1 MLAGVAVHQL
11 GKKGFTHAGG
21 AGQQDVQPVGIQ
33 YRGFPFFHGIVQ
45 AAIVADQHGER
56 IDSLIVIL
64 WLRQEIG
71 ERCRLAFAFHQCTV
85 EQRFR
90 RPAM

>member
-1 MLAGVAVHQL
+1 MLAGVAVHQRSA
-11 GKKGFTHAGG
+11 KGFTRTGR
-21 AGQQDVQPVGIQ
+21 AGQQDAGRGDII
-33 YRGFPFFHGIVQ
+33 RGFPFHGIVQ

-56 IDSLIVIL
+56 VDSLIVIL

-71 ERCRLAFAFHQCTV
+71 ERCRLAFARQRTV